1 MAKDDG
7 QERTEEATPKR
18 EREAREKGQVARS
31 RELNNV
37 VMLIGSAA
45 AFMLMGNSMMASF
58 EEIMDFSFQV
68 SREQVFDEK
77 QMVSRLRTLVEAA
90 LLMLAPF
97 MGLSILIALV
107 APALIGGWSF
117 STKAVGFKWEK
128 MDPIKGLKRILGPQ
142 GFMELFKA
150 FAKFMVVLSAAVLLL
165 WIYTDEFLGLGRQ
178 ALKPALAQAGELL
191 LWCFMLASSALIVIA
206 LVDIPFQIWNHKK
219 QLKMT
224 FQEIKDE
231 FKETEGKPEVKRK
244 IREVQLE
251 MSRRRM
257 MSDVPQADVIVTNP
271 THFSVAL
278 RYDPKT
284 MPAPVMLAKGAD
296 LIAFEIRRVATDSKV
311 PILESPALSR
321 AIFYSTE
328 IGDEVP
334 EGLYKAVALVLAHVY
349 GLKKK
354 RRRYSA
360 KPIAMSNVPIPDAYR
375 RD

>member
-7 QERTEEATPKR
+7 QERNEEATPKR
-18 EREAREKGQVARS
+18 QNDAREKGQIARS

-37 VMLIGSAA
+37 IMLIGSAV
-45 AFMLMGNSMMASF
+45 AFMLMGSSMMAGF
-58 EEIMDFSFQV
+58 EEIMDFSFQP
-68 SREQVFDEK
+68 SRDHIFDET
-77 QMVSRLRTLVEAA
+77 QMTTKLMTIVKAA

-97 MGLSILIALV
+97 FGLTILIALV
-107 APALIGGWSF
+107 SSTLLGGWSF
-117 STKAVGFKWEK
+117 STKALGFKWEK

-142 GFMELFKA
+142 GLMELFKA
-150 FAKFMVVLSAAVLLL
+150 LAKFSVVLSAAILLL
-165 WIYTDEFLGLGRQ
+165 WIYMNEFLGLGGQ
-178 ALKPALAQAGELL
+178 ALKPALAHAGELVI
-191 LWCFMLASSALIVIA
+191 WCFMLASSALIVIA
-206 LVDIPFQIWNHKK
+206 LVDVPFQIWNHNK

-244 IREVQLE
+244 IREVQME

-257 MSDVPQADVIVTNP
+257 MADVPQADVIVTNP

-296 LIAFEIRRVATDSKV
+296 LIAFEIRRVAVDSKV
-311 PILESPALSR
+311 PVLESPTLSR

-334 EGLYKAVALVLAHVY
+334 EGLYKAVALILVHVY

-354 RRRYSA
+354 RRRYSS
-360 KPIAMSNVPIPDAYR
+360 KPIVLPDVPVPEEYR

>member
-7 QERTEEATPKR
+7 QERNEEATPKR
-18 EREAREKGQVARS
+18 QQDAREKGQIARS

-37 VMLIGSAA
+37 VMLIGAAA
-45 AFMLMGNSMMASF
+45 AFMLMGSSMMVGF
-58 EEIMDFSFQV
+58 EEIMDFSFQP
-68 SREQVFDEK
+68 SRDQIFDET
-77 QMVSRLRTLVEAA
+77 QMTKRLLTIIEAA

-97 MGLSILIALV
+97 FALTILIALV
-107 APALIGGWSF
+107 SSTLLGGWSF
-117 STKAVGFKWEK
+117 STKALGFKWEK

-142 GFMELFKA
+142 GLMELLKA
-150 FAKFMVVLSAAVLLL
+150 FAKFTVVLSAAILLL
-165 WIYTDEFLGLGRQ
+165 WVYTNEFLGLGGQ
-178 ALKPALAQAGELL
+178 ALKPALAHAGELV
-191 LWCFMLASSALIVIA
+191 LWCFMLASSSLIVIA
-206 LVDIPFQIWNHKK
+206 LVDVPFQIWNHNK

-231 FKETEGKPEVKRK
+231 FKDTEGKPEVKRK
-244 IREVQLE
+244 IREVQME

-257 MSDVPQADVIVTNP
+257 MADVPQADVIVTNP
-271 THFSVAL
+271 SHFSVAL

-296 LIAFEIRRVATDSKV
+296 LIAFEIRRVAIDAKV
-311 PILESPALSR
+311 PILESPVLSR

-334 EGLYKAVALVLAHVY
+334 EGLYKAVALILAHVY

-360 KPIAMSNVPIPDAYR
+360 KPIAMSNVPVPEAYR

>member
-7 QERTEEATPKR
+7 QERSEEATPKR
-18 EREAREKGQVARS
+18 QQDAREKGQIARS

-37 VMLIGSAA
+37 IMLIGSAA
-45 AFMLMGNSMMASF
+45 AFMLMGSAMMTSF
-58 EEIMDFSFQV
+58 EEIMDFSFQP
-68 SREQVFDEK
+68 SRDQIFDET
-77 QMVSRLRTLVEAA
+77 QMTTRLLIIVEVA

-97 MGLSILIALV
+97 FALTIVMALISSILL
-107 APALIGGWSF
+107 GGWSF
-117 STKAVGFKWEK
+117 STKSLGFKWEK

-142 GFMELFKA
+142 GLMELFKA
-150 FAKFMVVLSAAVLLL
+150 FAKFSVVLSAAILLL
-165 WIYTDEFLGLGRQ
+165 WIYTNEFLGLGGQ
-178 ALKPALAQAGELL
+178 ALKPALAHAGELVV
-191 LWCFMLASSALIVIA
+191 WCFMLASSALIVIA
-206 LVDIPFQIWNHKK
+206 LVDVPFQIWNHNK

-244 IREVQLE
+244 IREVQME

-257 MSDVPQADVIVTNP
+257 MADVPQADVIVTNP
-271 THFSVAL
+271 SHFSVAL

-296 LIAFEIRRVATDSKV
+296 LIAFEIRRVAIDAKI

-334 EGLYKAVALVLAHVY
+334 EGLYKAVALILAHVY

-354 RRRYSA
+354 RRRYSS
-360 KPIAMSNVPIPDAYR
+360 KPIALSNVPIPEAYR